1 MIKRFFFEFLR
12 WNLRFHGIWHLI
24 HIIQDITLTTPNWG
38 GVILHL
44 YIIFIEILASFY
56 IPKEHVHLKPIK
68 SEVHEKCDD

>member
-1 MIKRFFFEFLR
+1 MFKRFFYEFLR
-12 WNLRFHGIWHLI
+12 WNLRFHGIWHLV
-24 HIIQDITLTTPNWG
+24 HIIQDSLLETPNWG